1 MCDLSFDPGE
11 LGFDLAETDCLRGN
25 APAPADKRP
34 FTDPQSPAFRT
45 ASKKTPGR
53 RNNRRQHAHC
63 SPATGGS
70 QPLNWRPRTS
80 LDPGKWAAGCSC
92 RLTTCPL
99 VSSTLRED
107 DLMSTTVA
115 QPAPRAC
122 SATARVAPRQLTNTA
137 PRTPSELRRP
147 RPCAGHRT
155 VQCSAPALF
164 VYTLRSL
171 SCTQKPWR
179 NIGCTPNLAEGIQN

>member
-1 MCDLSFDPGE
+1 MRNKRSTKPGTMHA
-11 LGFDLAETDCLRGN
+11 FAPSDCLRGN

-115 QPAPRAC
+115 QPAPRAW
-122 SATARVAPRQLTNTA
+122 SATARVAPRQLPTPLQGRHQNFDGPGLVLATAQFSA
-137 PRTPSELRRP
+137 PRRR
-147 RPCAGHRT
+147 
-155 VQCSAPALF
+155 S
-164 VYTLRSL
+164 
-171 SCTQKPWR
+171 SCTPY
-179 NIGCTPNLAEGIQN
+179 AV

>member
-1 MCDLSFDPGE
+1 MRRFP
-11 LGFDLAETDCLRGN
+11 AAVRDCLRGN

-115 QPAPRAC
+115 QPAPRAW
-122 SATARVAPRQLTNTA
+122 SATARGPQGNCQHRSKDAI
-137 PRTPSELRRP
+137 RTS
-147 RPCAGHRT
+147 T
-155 VQCSAPALF
+155 APALCWPPHSSVLRAGALRVHPTQSELYTETLAQYR
-164 VYTLRSL
+164 VY
-171 SCTQKPWR
+171 
-179 NIGCTPNLAEGIQN
+179 A